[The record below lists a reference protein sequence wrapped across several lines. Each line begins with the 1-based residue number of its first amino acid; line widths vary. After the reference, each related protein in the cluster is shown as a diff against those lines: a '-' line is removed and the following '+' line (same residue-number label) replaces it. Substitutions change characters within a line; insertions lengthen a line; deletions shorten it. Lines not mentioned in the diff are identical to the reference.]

1 MIMRDKRLKGL
12 ENEIKR
18 INKNY
23 KKLIDDVVTISY
35 FLGAQYTK
43 ARINNDK
50 ELANEIKKLMK
61 RFI

>member
-1 MIMRDKRLKGL
+1 MIIRDKKLKGL

-23 KKLIDDVVTISY
+23 KKLIDDIVTISF
-35 FLGAQYTK
+35 FLGSQYTK
-43 ARINNDK
+43 ARTKNDK

-61 RFI
+61 KFI